1 MAEQALVTT
10 GSTDVEV
17 HSGEELSEFV
27 TFNIADQLFGIP
39 VLIVQ
44 DILVPEKIASIPL
57 APPEVRGSINLRGRI
72 VTVVDVRV
80 RLGLERRDIHAVDSV
95 DEIEAEMA
103 EEAAEAEAKAVAN
116 GAEAKSSEVLANEA
130 EKRHLDAVEAVK
142 RKKRNHMMG
151 VTVEHKNDLYTLLVD
166 GVGDVISLSKK
177 SYEGNPST
185 LDPLW
190 REFASGVYRLDD
202 RLMVVL
208 DVDRLLDFKAAPPV
222 E

>member
-1 MAEQALVTT
+1 MAEQALVKT
-10 GSTDVEV
+10 GSSELET
-17 HSGEELSEFV
+17 HAGENLSEFV

-80 RLGLERRDIHAVDSV
+80 RLGLERRDITANEKILSL
-95 DEIEAEMA
+95 EAEMA
-103 EEAAEAEAKAVAN
+103 EEAAEADAKSAKE
-116 GAEAKSSEVLANEA
+116 GAEAKTAEELADEA
-130 EKRHLDAVEAVK
+130 EQRHLDAVEAVK
-142 RKKRNHMMG
+142 QKKRNHMMG

-166 GVGDVISLSKK
+166 SVGDVIGLSKK

-208 DVDRLLDFKAAPPV
+208 DVDRLLDFKAMPL
-222 E
+222 ET